1 MMVLSH
7 LNQLTVDGFAFY
19 VFWGAM
25 ALGVLGAGDVVAEW
39 VRRRRYKGR
48 KELWQV
54 LYEKGRKQR

>member
-19 VFWGAM
+19 VLWGAM
-25 ALGVLGAGDVVAEW
+25 ALVVLGAVDVVAEW
-39 VRRRRYKGR
+39 VRRRRYRRR